1 MLLPG
6 IKVQDHLSIT
16 IDAIEL
22 YQHEYSRIFK
32 LLELINNAIQKVPIP
47 GLESASSVINNVAG
61 TILNLIS
68 ALDDY
73 DVIMPEASTLIVDK
87 LRYGDNFPSE

>member
-1 MLLPG
+1 MHPTGVLLLPG

-22 YQHEYSRIFK
+22 YQYEYSRIFK

-73 DVIMPEASTLIVDK
+73 DVIMPKRLPLS
-87 LRYGDNFPSE
+87 